1 MCVCLIYECDFPFL
15 NGNIVFTAATIV
27 TKLDSSSIEEQ
38 QKHQGDQS
46 LNVPMNGVA
55 NSSNSPIGSFCSFV
69 WESFSG
75 RGGKRRRRRPP
86 RKLDVSNTC
95 NQYSFIRFFASLSLS
110 LSLFHTHIKI
120 FGFHIFWWWVGWSV
134 CTSSRRI
141 IYSQCNCD
149 RNE

>member
-110 LSLFHTHIKI
+110 LSLSHTYKNFRIPY
-120 FGFHIFWWWVGWSV
+120 FLVVGGVECVYKQPKNYLQSV
-134 CTSSRRI
+134 QLR
-141 IYSQCNCD
+141 
-149 RNE
+149 